1 MRDQRGGVYVCGMMC
16 VSLCEEGGMA
26 GMCVC
31 DARVCKW
38 RRVKK
43 TFERKKSK
51 RQIDGDIEEV
61 Q

>member
-1 MRDQRGGVYVCGMMC
+1 MCVRNDVCVC